1 MKKKVVLGM
10 SGGVDSSVAAHILKE
25 EGYEVIGVTLSQI
38 PHSEETDDNEGGC
51 CSISSVFDAK
61 GVADFLDIP
70 HYVMNFRGLFEREV
84 IDYFIDEYMEGRTP
98 NPCLMCNKRVRFSE
112 FLEKA
117 KGLGADYLATG
128 HYAVVEKE
136 NDRYL
141 MKKSMDTRKDQTY
154 FLHQMTQYQLE
165 HTIFPL
171 GGYTKDEIRA
181 IGEKIGLITH
191 DKPDSEEICFIPDDD
206 HGRFIKDRVED
217 IKVGNF
223 VDAEGNVLGQH
234 KGIVYYTVG
243 QRKGLGLSLGK
254 RVFVKEINP
263 KDNTVVIGDEEDL
276 YHSKL
281 YAEELNFIPFD
292 DLTEQMEVTAKIR
305 YSRHESKA
313 TIRPHKEG
321 VLVEFKEAQRAITK
335 GQAVVFYD
343 GNLVIGGGIIKEVL

>member
-1 MKKKVVLGM
+1 MKKKLVLGM

-25 EGYEVIGVTLSQI
+25 QGYEVIGVTLSQI

-61 GVADFLDIP
+61 GVAELLDIP
-70 HYVMNFRGLFEREV
+70 HYVMNFRDLFEREV
-84 IDYFIDEYMEGRTP
+84 ITYFIDEYMEGRTP

-128 HYAVVEKE
+128 HYAVVEKK
-136 NDRYL
+136 NGRYL
-141 MKKSMDTRKDQTY
+141 LKKSEDSRKDQTY

-165 HTIFPL
+165 HTLFPL
-171 GGYTKDEIRA
+171 GGYTKDEIRK
-181 IGEKIGLITH
+181 IGEEIGIITY

-206 HGRFIKDRVED
+206 HGRFIKDRVDD

-223 VDAEGNVLGQH
+223 VDTEGNVLGQH

-243 QRKGLGLSLGK
+243 QRKGLGLSLGR

-263 KDNTVVIGDEEDL
+263 KDRTVVIGDEEDL

-292 DLTEQMEVTAKIR
+292 NLTGPMEVTAKIR
-305 YSRHESKA
+305 YSLNESQA
-313 TIRPHKEG
+313 SISPHNNG
-321 VLVEFKEAQRAITK
+321 VLVEFKEKQRAITK

-343 GNLVIGGGIIKEVL
+343 GDIVVGGGIIKEVL

>member
-10 SGGVDSSVAAHILKE
+10 SGGVDSSVAAYILKE
-25 EGYEVIGVTLSQI
+25 QGYEVIGVTLSQI
-38 PHSEETDDNEGGC
+38 PHTEETDDNEGGC

-61 GVADFLDIP
+61 DVADFLDIP
-70 HYVMNFRGLFEREV
+70 HYVMNFKGLFQREV

-136 NDRYL
+136 ADRYL
-141 MKKSMDTRKDQTY
+141 MKKSADTRKDQTY

-165 HTIFPL
+165 HILFPL
-171 GGYTKDEIRA
+171 GDMTKDKVRE
-181 IGEKIGLITH
+181 IGEKIGIITH

-217 IKVGNF
+217 VKVGNF
-223 VDAEGNVLGQH
+223 IDAEGNVLGQH

-243 QRKGLGLSLGK
+243 QRKGLGLALGR

-263 KDNTVVIGDEEDL
+263 EDNTIVIGDEEDL
-276 YHSKL
+276 YNSKL

-292 DLTEQMEVTAKIR
+292 KLEGPMEVKAKIR
-305 YSRHESKA
+305 YSLHESHA
-313 TIRPHKEG
+313 TIRPHNNG

-343 GNLVIGGGIIKEVL
+343 GDLVVGGGIIKEVL